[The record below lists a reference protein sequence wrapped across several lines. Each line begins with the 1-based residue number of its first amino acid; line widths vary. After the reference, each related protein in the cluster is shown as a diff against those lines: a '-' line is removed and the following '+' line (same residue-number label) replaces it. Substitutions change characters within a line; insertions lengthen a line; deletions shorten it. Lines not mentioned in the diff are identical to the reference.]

1 MKAALFSIALATP
14 VMAGTP
20 EIDAARERES
30 FLSTLFAGTQRVDAE
45 VEGLTSDDI
54 RIWRESLTYEQDRDD
69 WIFTAAAAH
78 RSLEIDYR
86 PTIVTS
92 PAHRRED
99 TWEGSLE
106 IARRLSSAW
115 EVSLSGRAYDGF
127 ADYRSLWIAEYYDQ
141 FVGFLPGYEKADP
154 HGLSATLEAA
164 WDYLPRTGQLTAAFT
179 FGRDTIVPA
188 WSALGLDLERT
199 RDVLDT
205 FSGSLAWQAA
215 LSPRVKMQHTLRA
228 TQITAREPRVQFQSE
243 AAWALTDRLTL
254 RAHAGG
260 AREQPDFDAWY
271 GGLALDCRLAPQW
284 HAQLTARLYEDSGEI
299 SSSNFNTAAPGVA
312 TRELALSLLWS
323 NDITSLRLSVG
334 HYDTDYAPLDDNN
347 LFFGNLYCDRDFLTT
362 RLAFTHYF

>member
-1 MKAALFSIALATP
+1 MKAALFFTALAAP

-20 EIDAARERES
+20 ETATAPEGEP
-30 FLSTLFAGTQRVDAE
+30 FLSALFSGTQRVDAE

-54 RIWRESLTYEQDRDD
+54 KIWRESTTYEQQRGDST
-69 WIFTAAAAH
+69 FTAAAAH

-115 EVSLSGRAYDGF
+115 EVSFNGRAYDGF

-141 FVGFLPGYEKADP
+141 FLGFLPGYEKADP
-154 HGLSATLEAA
+154 HGLSATLEAT

-205 FSGSLAWQAA
+205 FSGSLIWEAA

-228 TQITAREPRVQFQSE
+228 TQITARETRVQFQSE

-312 TRELALSLLWS
+312 TRELAVSLLWS
-323 NDITSLRLSVG
+323 NVTTSVRLSAG
-334 HYDTDYAPLDDNN
+334 LLDTRYEALDDNN
-347 LFFGNLYCDRDFLTT
+347 LFFGNLYRDRDFITT
-362 RLAFTHYF
+362 RIAFTHYF